1 MRFSHVRNAAIAAL
15 VSSTA
20 ALQLPGLS
28 SLLKREEIAPG
39 SPLYNCHAA
48 CESFLEPATNIR
60 IKTGEVILISEAG
73 NYCANSTFT
82 TDLDSCLKCALTYNI
97 WQYYGD
103 SVKSAATSCSD
114 DATPSSSSAT
124 SGATSAAAAT
134 TTGETSK
141 KADSTSN
148 STSSVTSTGAASA
161 TAANAATATSASA
174 STGAAAV
181 NQQNSILPIIM
192 GAAAWALI

>member
-1 MRFSHVRNAAIAAL
+1 MRLSFAGKAAFAVFVSSAAAL
-15 VSSTA
+15 K
-20 ALQLPGLS
+20 LPGLS
-28 SLLKREEIAPG
+28 SLLKREDIEPG

-48 CESFLEPATNIR
+48 CGQIQ
-60 IKTGEVILISEAG
+60 TGEVILISEAG
-73 NYCANSTFT
+73 NYCSNSTFT

-134 TTGETSK
+134 ATATTTGDTSTV
-141 KADSTSN
+141 AGSTFS
-148 STSSVTSTGAASA
+148 SIPSGTTSSGAASA
-161 TAANAATATSASA
+161 TTATSASAASASA
-174 STGAAAV
+174 STGAASGT
-181 NQQNSILPIIM
+181 QQNVVFSMLM
-192 GAAAWALI
+192 GAAIWALI

>member
-1 MRFSHVRNAAIAAL
+1 MRLSFAGKAAFAVF
-15 VSSTA
+15 VSSAA

-28 SLLKREEIAPG
+28 SLLKREDIEPG

-48 CESFLEPATNIR
+48 C
-60 IKTGEVILISEAG
+60 GEVILISEAG
-73 NYCANSTFT
+73 NYCSNSTFT

-124 SGATSAAAAT
+124 SGAASAGAATATAT
-134 TTGETSK
+134 TTGDTS
-141 KADSTSN
+141 TVTG
-148 STSSVTSTGAASA
+148 STSSSTPSGTTSSGAAS
-161 TAANAATATSASA
+161 AATATSASA
-174 STGAAAV
+174 ASASASTNAASGT
-181 NQQNSILPIIM
+181 QQNVVFSMLM